1 MSAEPVRQ
9 LSNYKMTAGKAGV
22 NKGFTLIEVLI
33 SMAFI
38 ALIYGF
44 VVSIF
49 FQGFSTIS
57 RGEIEDQGVIL
68 ANNEM
73 KRLSSYENPLYIYFM
88 YGLGGAGA
96 ILVDKLKNGDIL
108 PYELVTDGTIML
120 GEKYNISSQ
129 TADSNADIKAVTTSK
144 ASYTRTVDLTFDDVT
159 PVLIHLWVK
168 VKWTDPQQ
176 QFPDGEYELETRLA
190 Q

>member
-1 MSAEPVRQ
+1 M
-9 LSNYKMTAGKAGV
+9 MTGKAET

-44 VVSIF
+44 VVSVF
-49 FQGFSTIS
+49 FQGFSTIT
-57 RGEIEDQGVIL
+57 RGDIEDQGVIL

-88 YGLGGAGA
+88 EGEGGAGVVF
-96 ILVDKLKNGDIL
+96 VDKLKHGDIL
-108 PYELVTDGTIML
+108 PYELITDGTIAL
-120 GEKYNISSQ
+120 GERYNVLNETS
-129 TADSNADIKAVTTSK
+129 DSNADIKAVSTSRAK
-144 ASYTRTVDLTFDDVT
+144 YTRTVDLTFEDVA
-159 PVLIHLWVK
+159 PVLIHLWVN

-176 QFPDGEYELETRLA
+176 EFPEGEYELETLLA
-190 Q
+190 P

>member
-1 MSAEPVRQ
+1 
-9 LSNYKMTAGKAGV
+9 MTGRTGK

-38 ALIYGF
+38 GLIYGF

-49 FQGFSTIS
+49 FQGFSTIT
-57 RGEIEDQGVIL
+57 RGEIEDQGVTL

-88 YGLGGAGA
+88 EGMSGAGGV
-96 ILVDKLKNGDIL
+96 IIDKLKHGDIL
-108 PYELVTDGTIML
+108 PYELVTDGTIAL
-120 GEKYNISSQ
+120 GERYNIISDDSKSNPDLKSASSPR
-129 TADSNADIKAVTTSK
+129 AE
-144 ASYTRTVDLTFDDVT
+144 YTRTVDLSFEDVE
-159 PVLIHLWVK
+159 PALIHLWVT

-176 QFPDGEYELETRLA
+176 EFPEGEYELETLLA
-190 Q
+190 P